1 MSAPTK
7 YSYFTDDEVLRL
19 VRQYNYNVDRDMVI
33 ELTYRLHLA
42 LDILEDADLV
52 LSRMRSTNML
62 GVQP

>member
-7 YSYFTDDEVLRL
+7 YSYFSDDEILRL

-42 LDILEDADLV
+42 LDTLEDADL
-52 LSRMRSTNML
+52 
-62 GVQP
+62 GIGEDAEH